1 MRCPQNGEIVVDM
14 RLGMVVILKKARV
27 TTMRQYSS
35 GLKQKET
42 VPIRD
47 KYTLTISEASEYF
60 NIGEKK
66 LRQIVQENNT
76 ADFIL
81 NNGVKVLIKRM
92 KFEQF
97 IDEVSSI

>member
-1 MRCPQNGEIVVDM
+1 MQE
-14 RLGMVVILKKARV
+14 
-27 TTMRQYSS
+27 
-35 GLKQKET
+35 QKN
-42 VPIRD
+42 VPIWH
-47 KYTLTISEASEYF
+47 KYTLTISEAGAYF

-66 LRQIVQENNT
+66 LRQIVQENST

-81 NNGVKVLIKRM
+81 NNGVKILIKRL

>member
-1 MRCPQNGEIVVDM
+1 MNRE
-14 RLGMVVILKKARV
+14 LKIC
-27 TTMRQYSS
+27 
-35 GLKQKET
+35 E
-42 VPIRD
+42 
-47 KYTLTISEASEYF
+47 KYLLTIAEASEYF

-66 LRQIVQENNT
+66 LRQIVQENAT

-81 NNGVKVLIKRM
+81 NNGVKVLIKRV

>member
-1 MRCPQNGEIVVDM
+1 MN
-14 RLGMVVILKKARV
+14 
-27 TTMRQYSS
+27 
-35 GLKQKET
+35 KEKIEKS
-42 VPIRD
+42 VPLWH

-66 LRQIVQENNT
+66 LRQMVQENDT

-92 KFEQF
+92 KFERF
-97 IDEVSSI
+97 IDETCSI